1 MLNDPD
7 AVKSR
12 ANFSLVISEIS
23 ISTLATSIFT
33 VLILWMA
40 ISYTSSPLVTGVTAG
55 LMTAPMLAS
64 AVIGAYVDRS
74 GRKRTPAVAG
84 TLMKAV
90 SPLLLLPI
98 YLGGYSYQSVISLFA
113 SALLF
118 GFSIDLLIPVRAIW
132 GQRFLP
138 ERKYVKGWSTAGVAT
153 KASRLAGYLASGI
166 LVASSVANA
175 VLVVFLLYAVSLVP
189 ILLMPRISGMS
200 EPPGLGTIMADGLN
214 YVRRTR
220 VVLSVVA
227 ISAFS
232 ALFLGMTDSVSTVMI
247 NSVFFLG
254 PAFLSFTFFAI
265 SSGGMIGSF
274 YMAARKE
281 VNDVREKLAFYFL
294 AEGLVLVVAWAL
306 PGFSTLLIVFFV
318 LGIFSGLVSP
328 LTTALLFRY
337 TEKEKMG
344 TVQGI
349 FDTFGTSFNSIAGV
363 LAGAIMSV
371 SFPGTAFLIMA
382 AGLIVLSVAIMQSR
396 SLASASV

>member
-7 AVKSR
+7 ALESR
-12 ANFSLVISEIS
+12 TNFSLVISEIS

-33 VLILWMA
+33 VLILWVA
-40 ISYTSSPLVTGVTAG
+40 ISYTSSPLVTGATAG
-55 LMTAPMLAS
+55 LMSAPMLAS

-84 TLMKAV
+84 TLMKAA
-90 SPLLLLPI
+90 SPLLLLPV
-98 YLGGYSYQSVISLFA
+98 YLYGSSYLSVLSLFA

-118 GFSIDLLIPVRAIW
+118 GFSIDLLVPVRAIW

-138 ERKYVKGWSTAGVAT
+138 ERKYVKGWSSAGVAT
-153 KASRLAGYLASGI
+153 RASRLAGYLASGI
-166 LVASSVANA
+166 LVAASIANTI
-175 VLVVFLLYAVSLVP
+175 LIVFLLYVVSIVP
-189 ILLMPRISGMS
+189 ILLMPRISGRS
-200 EPPGLGTIMADGLN
+200 GLPGIGGIMADGLHLI
-214 YVRRTR
+214 RHTR

-232 ALFLGMTDSVSTVMI
+232 ALFLGMTETVSTVMVG
-247 NSVFFLG
+247 SVFFLG
-254 PAFLSFTFFAI
+254 PEFLSFIFFAI
-265 SSGGMIGSF
+265 SSGGMIGSI

-294 AEGLVLVVAWAL
+294 AEGFVLLVAWAL
-306 PGFSTLLIVFFV
+306 PDFSTMLIVFFV
-318 LGIFSGLVSP
+318 LGFFSGLASP
-328 LTTALLFRY
+328 LGTALLFKY
-337 TEKEKMG
+337 TEKERMG

-349 FDTFGTSFNSIAGV
+349 MDTFGTSFNSIAGV

-396 SLASASV
+396 SLASARV